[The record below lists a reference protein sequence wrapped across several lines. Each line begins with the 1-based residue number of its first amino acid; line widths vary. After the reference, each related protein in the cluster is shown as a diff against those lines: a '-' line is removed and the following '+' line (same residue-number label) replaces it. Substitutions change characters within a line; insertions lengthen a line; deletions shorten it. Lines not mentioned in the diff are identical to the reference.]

1 MKTKLILTLFV
12 ALLVASCNKP
22 EAPIPELKLSKNEIT
37 LEVGQGER
45 IFISGGDGK
54 TYSISPGTTNI
65 AEVNLKGN
73 SLEITAKSVGAE
85 TFTIGSAGKTA
96 LLKLT
101 VKERPIPN
109 LSSVLGVYGK
119 DNKLLFSYAMKA
131 RTKNGLWLC
140 ERASN
145 PYGKRIFLSYYMEG
159 SSELL
164 IIAEGLSPVIENTG
178 EQGKKL
184 TITKEKD
191 LGDGKVQL
199 RSGDFR
205 FVVVEK

>member
-1 MKTKLILTLFV
+1 MTVFVALFV
-12 ALLVASCNKP
+12 ASCCKP
-22 EAPIPELKLSKNEIT
+22 EDPIPELKLSKNELT

-65 AEVNLKGN
+65 AEVNLKGKT
-73 SLEITAKSVGAE
+73 LEITARQAGMQ
-85 TFTIGSAGKTA
+85 TFTISSAGKTA

-109 LSSVLGVYGK
+109 LSSVVGVYGK
-119 DNKLLFSYAMKA
+119 DNKLLFSYKMTA
-131 RTKNGLWLC
+131 RTKKGIWLC
-140 ERASN
+140 ERAST
-145 PYGKRIFLSYYMEG
+145 PYGKRIFLSSYMEG

-164 IIAEGLSPVIENTG
+164 IIAEGLFPAIENTG
-178 EQGKKL
+178 DQGKKL

-191 LGDGKVQL
+191 LEGGKVQL
-199 RSGDFR
+199 VSGNLR
-205 FVVVEK
+205 FIVEKKIK